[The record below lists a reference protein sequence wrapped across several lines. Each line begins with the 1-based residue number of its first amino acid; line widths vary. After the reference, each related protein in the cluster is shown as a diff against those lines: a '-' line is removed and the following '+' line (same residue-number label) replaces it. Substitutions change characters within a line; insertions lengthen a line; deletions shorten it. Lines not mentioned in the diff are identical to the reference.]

1 VAGSIGENP
10 AVHLRHLRPAVWIS
24 HCGWRALL
32 AAIVL
37 LLCGR
42 PASAQVLIGYLFGD
56 KLAGPNFNMGF
67 EIGVNFATLD
77 GMGDADR
84 ARKTVFGLFADWR
97 FSEHFHLGAA
107 VLPFAGRGANGL
119 APVPTG
125 DPEIDA
131 QTAGATMSRSLS
143 NVEIP
148 VILKWSPKRQT
159 GFRIGAGPSISIIT
173 GAHDRYE
180 ATTAAGAPYV
190 VERDIESQV
199 TSIDAGLSAE
209 VEWRFPILSIA
220 ARYTHGLTEITD
232 AGVKTRTV
240 TGTGR
245 IYLGKKTGPKA
256 PMPQG
261 PDKQSVGSRS
271 SHE

>member
-1 VAGSIGENP
+1 MRAMGYG
-10 AVHLRHLRPAVWIS
+10 LRATGLLTV
-24 HCGWRALL
+24 L
-32 AAIVL
+32 AAGL
-37 LLCGR
+37 FAQ
-42 PASAQVLIGYLFGD
+42 PARAQVLIGYLFGD

-77 GMGDADR
+77 GMGDAER

-97 FSEHFHLGAA
+97 FSEHFHLGTA

-119 APVPTG
+119 EPVPTG
-125 DPEIDA
+125 DPDIDA
-131 QTAGATMSRSLS
+131 QTAGGTMSRSMS
-143 NVEIP
+143 YVEIP

-159 GFRIGAGPSISIIT
+159 GFRVGAGPSLGIIT

-180 ATTAAGAPYV
+180 ATTSAGMPYV
-190 VERDIESQV
+190 LERDIESQV

-220 ARYTHGLTEITD
+220 ARYTHGLTDITGD
-232 AGVKTRTV
+232 GVKTRTL

-245 IYLGKKTGPKA
+245 IYLGKKKA
-256 PMPQG
+256 AEG
-261 PDKQSVGSRS
+261 ATTR
-271 SHE
+271 

>member
-1 VAGSIGENP
+1 MSWAPRPQGNKAPTTHAGRVRTNHEVAVGALGPWALGAASRWLVVGI
-10 AVHLRHLRPAVWIS
+10 
-24 HCGWRALL
+24 ALL
-32 AAIVL
+32 LFAK
-37 LLCGR
+37 
-42 PASAQVLIGYLFGD
+42 PAGAQVLIGYLFGE

-77 GMGDADR
+77 GMGEADR

-97 FSEHFHLGAA
+97 FSEHFHLGTA

-119 APVPTG
+119 EPASTG

-131 QTAGATMSRSLS
+131 QTTGGTMSRSMS
-143 NVEIP
+143 YVEIP
-148 VILKWSPKRQT
+148 LIRKWSPKRQT
-159 GFRIGAGPSISIIT
+159 GFRIGAGPSLGIIT

-180 ATTAAGAPYV
+180 ATTSSGTPYV
-190 VERDIESQV
+190 LERDIEHEV
-199 TSIDAGLSAE
+199 TSVDAGLSAE

-232 AGVKTRTV
+232 DGVKTRTL

-245 IYLGKKTGPKA
+245 IYLGKKKPSA
-256 PMPQG
+256 IN
-261 PDKQSVGSRS
+261 
-271 SHE
+271 E